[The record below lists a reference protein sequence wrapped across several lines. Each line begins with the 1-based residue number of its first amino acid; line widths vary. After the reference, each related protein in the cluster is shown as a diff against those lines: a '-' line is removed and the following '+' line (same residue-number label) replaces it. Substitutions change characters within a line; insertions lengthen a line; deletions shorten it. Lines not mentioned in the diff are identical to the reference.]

1 MVDYEEAIKG
11 IINFKKTFDNIDPK
25 IPKKLLSYLG
35 ECYVL
40 KELEN
45 RNFLVKHKGG
55 QAGYD
60 ILIQNNNKRIEV
72 RTSLLKNEGLYP
84 QDIMFYGWRVLEHK
98 QSEDKFDYLIG
109 VAMDEN
115 FEKPNFYIFTQKEA
129 LSVEDVKINRF
140 QKIKKKIH
148 IFQNLN
154 DLKKAKETRPQI
166 TTEYEMYIN
175 RNLNEFLD
183 RWDKIKKE

>member
-98 QSEDKFDYLIG
+98 QSED
-109 VAMDEN
+109 
-115 FEKPNFYIFTQKEA
+115 
-129 LSVEDVKINRF
+129 
-140 QKIKKKIH
+140 
-148 IFQNLN
+148 
-154 DLKKAKETRPQI
+154 
-166 TTEYEMYIN
+166 
-175 RNLNEFLD
+175 
-183 RWDKIKKE
+183 